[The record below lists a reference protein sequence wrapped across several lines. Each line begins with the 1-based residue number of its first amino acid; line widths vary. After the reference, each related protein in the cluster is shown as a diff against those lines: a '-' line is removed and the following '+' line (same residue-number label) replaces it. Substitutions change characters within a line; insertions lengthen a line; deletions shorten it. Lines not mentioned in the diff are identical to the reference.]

1 MCTTDDLTLKFWGA
15 TMKWKLK
22 KKQTW
27 NWKWTAFLAGLG
39 AGTAIGMVVAPK
51 RGAELRD
58 DLQAFARDSYEQGRH
73 RIEPMLDMARE
84 KVQPA
89 VDELRNR
96 IEPVLDDIDESVS
109 RVLAQATEVRD
120 SVADKVSD
128 MRANFGNGGLM
139 SILNEWSH
147 EKLIEIDGIGPVLA
161 SKIIHRRP
169 YESEQELIDSKEL
182 PPSAI
187 ESLRKAA

>member
-1 MCTTDDLTLKFWGA
+1 
-15 TMKWKLK
+15 MKWTKLK
-22 KKQTW
+22 LKRKRSW
-27 NWKWTAFLAGLG
+27 NWKLTAFFAGLG

-51 RGAELRD
+51 RGAELRE
-58 DLQAFARDSYEQGRH
+58 DLQAFARDSYEQGRE

-89 VDELRNR
+89 VDDLRNR

-109 RVLAQATEVRD
+109 RVLAQASDVQD
-120 SVADKVSD
+120 SLADKVSD
-128 MRANFGNGGLM
+128 MRANFGSGLM
-139 SILNEWSH
+139 SILNEWPH
-147 EKLIEIDGIGPVLA
+147 ERLIEIDGIGPVLA
-161 SKIIHRRP
+161 TKIIQHRP
-169 YESEQELIDSKEL
+169 YDSEAALIDSKQL